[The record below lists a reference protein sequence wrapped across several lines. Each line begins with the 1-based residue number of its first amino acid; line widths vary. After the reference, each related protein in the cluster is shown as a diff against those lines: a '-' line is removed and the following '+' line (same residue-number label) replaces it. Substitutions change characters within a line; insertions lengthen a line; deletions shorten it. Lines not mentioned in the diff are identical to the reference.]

1 MGQDKLELTGSSC
14 PECGAEKLV
23 AVSIFSS
30 CKECGLDSL
39 FMKYE
44 IPGEKIKDVLSEIF
58 RVLDRNGLSQVAGV
72 SGINSFE
79 ELEKRLNK

>member
-1 MGQDKLELTGSSC
+1 MGQDKLELTGSNC
-14 PECGAEKLV
+14 PQCGAEKLV

-44 IPGEKIKDVLSEIF
+44 IPADKIWDVLSEVF
-58 RVLDRNGLSQVAGV
+58 QVLDKNGLSQVEGV
-72 SGINSFE
+72 SGINTLE
-79 ELEKRLNK
+79 ELEKRFNK